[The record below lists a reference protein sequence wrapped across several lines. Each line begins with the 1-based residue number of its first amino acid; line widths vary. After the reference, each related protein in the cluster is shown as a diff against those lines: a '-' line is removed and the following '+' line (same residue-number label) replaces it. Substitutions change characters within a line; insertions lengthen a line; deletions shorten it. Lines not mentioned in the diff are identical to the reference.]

1 MLNQGVTMVTLD
13 ENLALNRIQA
23 HLGDN
28 VEIRCDITGEP
39 QKPAIKWFRHGVDLS
54 TLNLPY
60 IKVERALA
68 CLPLSLTFALQF
80 RSSVTDRCTSP
91 TCSCHSRATIPAK
104 R

>member
-1 MLNQGVTMVTLD
+1 MLINCWSLGVTMVTLD
-13 ENLALNRIQA
+13 ETLAVNKIQA

-39 QKPAIKWFRHGVDLS
+39 QKPAIKWYRHGVDLA

-60 IKVERALA
+60 IKVTTGA
-68 CLPLSLTFALQF
+68 
-80 RSSVTDRCTSP
+80 
-91 TCSCHSRATIPAK
+91 SRQSHC